1 MATADAI
8 ARHRVLRRYLL
19 DGERVVTAVHQHWA
33 KIAEPVATALAS
45 LVLALWLDAVIP
57 ASTGHLADV
66 IWWLWLLVVVR
77 AVWKLLEWRHDWFVA
92 TDKRLILTYGLLTQK
107 VAMMPLSKVT
117 DMSYNRSPLGRVVG
131 FGTFVMESAGQE
143 QALHHVNWVP
153 DPDHTYRAIC
163 AEIFGVD
170 DHDRVLTGG
179 DGGDGGDGTG
189 NDGHPSAATGA
200 PGPAPRGR
208 PARRTSP
215 SRPVTPAAGP
225 PASACARPSP
235 ARTLP
240 AAARSTRAPTCA
252 AAAAATPTPGRS
264 RSSGRRPST
273 EAHADVP
280 VALFRDRPGP
290 DRPASRVATG
300 PGNRSSGAG

>member
-33 KIAEPVATALAS
+33 KVAEPVATALAS
-45 LVLALWLDAVIP
+45 LVLVLWLDAVIP

-77 AVWKLLEWRHDWFVA
+77 GVWKLLEWRHDWFVA

-163 AEIFGVD
+163 AEIFGVE

-179 DGGDGGDGTG
+179 DGGDGGHGPGD
-189 NDGHPSAATGA
+189 DGHPTTPPPEHPGHPSGP
-200 PGPAPRGR
+200 PGPPHQPESPGDPGSWSTGIRVRPADPGEDPPGGRSLYQSPDLRGR
-208 PARRTSP
+208 S
-215 SRPVTPAAGP
+215 SRD
-225 PASACARPSP
+225 
-235 ARTLP
+235 
-240 AAARSTRAPTCA
+240 
-252 AAAAATPTPGRS
+252 
-264 RSSGRRPST
+264 
-273 EAHADVP
+273 AD
-280 VALFRDRPGP
+280 
-290 DRPASRVATG
+290 TG
-300 PGNRSSGAG
+300 PLPIQRPPTDY